1 MAPIP
6 LARHVILIVEDEVL
20 IRMNTADLVHDLGF
34 DSIEAANADQAIA
47 FLEDAPEIA
56 VVFTDIQMPGS
67 LDGLRLAAVV
77 RERWPPVKLLI
88 TSGQVNPSAGEL
100 PLGAKFI
107 SKPYHPRQLE
117 TALRDLIK
125 ATWT

>member
-1 MAPIP
+1 VAQTPP
-6 LARHVILIVEDEVL
+6 AKLVILIVEDEVL
-20 IRMNTADLVHDLGF
+20 IRMNTADVVHDLGF
-34 DSIEAANADQAIA
+34 NAIEATDADQAIA
-47 FLEDAPEIA
+47 LLEDAPEIA

-88 TSGQVNPSAGEL
+88 TSGQVTPSPVEL

-107 SKPYHPRQLE
+107 SKPYHARQLE
-117 TALRDLIK
+117 VALRDLI
-125 ATWT
+125 AAP